1 MTESTVFQRSADER
15 SEAAAIDRGHY
26 RRVLGQYPTG
36 VSVVTAITPSGDPVG
51 MTVGTFTSVSVDPPL
66 VAFLPM
72 KESRAFASI
81 VEAGRFAVNVLAG
94 DQVEL
99 CRRFASRGGDKFD
112 SVEWR
117 LSPLGSPVLADAPA
131 WIDCRLESVFELGDH
146 AMVVGAVSELDVE
159 RSVAP
164 LMYFQ
169 GGYGRF
175 SALSVVADGAD
186 DPGVHLRLAE
196 LARPKLERVT
206 AEFGVHTAAS
216 ALLGDQVIQLT
227 WVGAEGMDLDS
238 NLVGLRLPFV
248 APFGLTFAAW
258 ESDEIREGW
267 ARRLEADSDARRIL
281 LSDLADARERGWTV
295 TPDHALLREIEAS
308 IARIA
313 ADGRLPDSV
322 RELEA
327 RIAEFARRYAE
338 LSADRPR
345 GLSVPVFDQAGRVVL
360 TLTAQR
366 LPELGP
372 EELRRC
378 REALAAAAEELTDAI
393 QGVRPAP

>member
-1 MTESTVFQRSADER
+1 M
-15 SEAAAIDRGHY
+15 SETAIARPLDPGHY

-36 VSVVTAITPSGDPVG
+36 VSVITAIAPDGSPVG
-51 MTVGTFTSVSVDPPL
+51 MTVGTFTSVSLDPPL

-72 KESRAFASI
+72 KGSRAFATI

-94 DQVEL
+94 DQVAL

-112 SVEWR
+112 SVAWR
-117 LSPLGSPVLADAPA
+117 PSPLGSPVLLDAPA
-131 WIDCRLESVFELGDH
+131 WIDCELESVFELGDH
-146 AMVVGAVSELDVE
+146 AMVVGRVSELDVE

-196 LARPKLERVT
+196 LARPKLERVS

-216 ALLGDQVIQLT
+216 ALLGDQVLQLT
-227 WVGAEGMDLDS
+227 WVGAEGLDLES

-248 APFGLTFAAW
+248 APFGLVFAAW
-258 ESDEIREGW
+258 EPDAVRERW
-267 ARRLEADSDARRIL
+267 LSRLDAHSDARGIL
-281 LSDLADARERGWTV
+281 LVDLDRARDRGWAV
-295 TPDHALLREIEAS
+295 TPDHALLRGIEAS
-308 IARIA
+308 IARLA

-322 RELEA
+322 RELDA
-327 RIAEFARRYAE
+327 RISEFARRYTE

-345 GLSVPVFDQAGRVVL
+345 GLSVPVFDASGQVVL
-360 TLTAQR
+360 ALTAQR
-366 LPELGP
+366 LPELGVDA
-372 EELRRC
+372 LRRC
-378 REALAAAAEELTDAI
+378 REALEQAAADLTETTG
-393 QGVRPAP
+393 GVQPPR